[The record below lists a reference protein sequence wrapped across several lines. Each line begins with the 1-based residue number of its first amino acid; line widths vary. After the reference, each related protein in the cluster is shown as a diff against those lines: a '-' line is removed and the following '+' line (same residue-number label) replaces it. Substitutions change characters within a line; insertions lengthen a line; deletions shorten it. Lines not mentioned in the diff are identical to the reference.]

1 MTIAAMKDLLRG
13 RVFGALWLALAM
25 LSAIAIAAPAIGRA
39 DPNCAEG
46 FAWSVDLHQCVPEVP
61 AVNGP
66 GGPAG
71 PSSPGGVAQS
81 SEPGAPE
88 VPGEP
93 GLPGYSGP

>member
-1 MTIAAMKDLLRG
+1 MTIAAMKELLRG
-13 RVFGALWLALAM
+13 RVFGALGLALAM

-46 FAWSVDLHQCVPEVP
+46 FTWSVDLHQCVPLVP

-71 PSSPGGVAQS
+71 SSEPGGVAGS
-81 SEPGAPE
+81 
-88 VPGEP
+88 GEP
-93 GLPGYSGP
+93 GLPGYTGP